1 MEISWKFPKIIG
13 VLTPLLPTRLVLC
26 FAVACVVTACAAD
39 LEPVLTEMEGPVRT
53 WQTATAEGLPSDSI
67 TAIIQTADGFL
78 WVGTGAG
85 LVRFDGAK
93 FSAIPLPRSSPG
105 GVYVTALC
113 EGKDG
118 HLWIGTQK
126 EGLFELA
133 GGRISQF
140 TKARGL
146 LDDDVTS
153 VAADNNGRI
162 WVGTK
167 SGLNVFS
174 GKEFKSFTTGDGL
187 PDEFVSGV
195 HVARSGTV
203 WITTRSGMCQ
213 FIDGRLKSYPLEVPG
228 RSPEHLGTYVDR
240 QGNVWAYGDTYLI
253 NVTENR
259 RFNYFRGSE
268 ASSVRLWSLCE
279 RRDGRLWLGTSGP
292 GLYCFDTNN
301 SFQRVILGD
310 PRWTHDVRAVFED
323 REGNLWLGTWGGG
336 LVQLRTHPV
345 RVLGAS
351 QGLPANP
358 ATSLALDPAGRIVV
372 GLQRGGLFAFANGR
386 FERFGNSG
394 PADMPDFIS
403 SVCFGTDGVAWAGT
417 LGSGLY
423 AVRNGRVV
431 QFTTASGL
439 SDNLVLSICA
449 ETNGAIWAATGA
461 GVLHRCTLT
470 NITRFDARNGLPGTP
485 ITTVIPS
492 SSGGLWL
499 GTGDGMILYGEG
511 GRFNPALPAQ
521 RTSRRPVLALR
532 EGSGGRLWIG
542 TAGAGLG
549 CLIDGRSF
557 SWSTASG
564 IPSDVIA
571 GIVEDAAGD
580 LWLATAS
587 GIYEVSRNG
596 VERALAGSQETL
608 SCKMI
613 SNAKTSAES
622 LTPFGATRGLVA
634 PDGSLWFATSE
645 GVLNVDPGQSH
656 NEASL
661 PPVYMESV
669 SFSGRP
675 AISVLHAGPWSETAA
690 TNAVL
695 NVHGDLSSLDVSFTA
710 LSFSAPDRIRF
721 RHRLEGSDTD
731 WVEDGTSRFAHYSR
745 LPYGHYR
752 FRVAARLADG
762 AWQEAPVSLAFDK
775 PAPLYLRSWAI
786 VLYVLA
792 GIGLVVVAL
801 VRVVSHRRLRR
812 ALVRLEQQQAL
823 ERERMRIARDMHDEM
838 GSKLTRISFLSE
850 HAKVEAGSNGVLA
863 GKIGS
868 IAETSRE
875 LLQAMD
881 EIVWVVDPQNDNL
894 EQLAAYLGHYA
905 VEYFQTTSIEC
916 DLRLP
921 SAIPQHALS
930 SEARHNLFL
939 AFEEA
944 LNNAL
949 KHSGAT
955 TVKIEMVADLPDFEI
970 QVTDNGRGFTVPAT
984 LGSLETRS
992 AGRNGYGLQNMRQRL
1007 EDIGGECLI
1016 RSPATAQGGTTVSMR
1031 IHLNGKQ

>member
-1 MEISWKFPKIIG
+1 M
-13 VLTPLLPTRLVLC
+13 TPLLPTQLVLS
-26 FAVACVVTACAAD
+26 FAVACVVTARAAD

-67 TAIIQTADGFL
+67 TAIIQTADGFI

-85 LVRFDGAK
+85 LARFDGVK
-93 FSAIPLPRSSPG
+93 FTRVFFPQSSSAG
-105 GVYVTALC
+105 GVSVTALC

-118 HLWIGTQK
+118 HLWVGTQK

-133 GGRISQF
+133 GGHVSQF

-146 LDDDVTS
+146 LDDNVTS
-153 VAADNNGRI
+153 MAADTNGQI
-162 WVGTK
+162 WVGTR
-167 SGLNVFS
+167 SGLNVS
-174 GKEFKSFTTGDGL
+174 TGKSFKSLTTRDGL
-187 PDEFVSGV
+187 PDEFISGV

-213 FIDGRLKSYPLEVPG
+213 FIDGRLKPYPLEVPG
-228 RSPEHLGTYVDR
+228 RSPEHLGAYVDR
-240 QGNVWAYGDTYLI
+240 RGNVWAYGDTYLI

-292 GLYCFDTNN
+292 GLYCFDNTN
-301 SFQRVILGD
+301 SFQPVILGD

-323 REGNLWLGTWGGG
+323 REGNLWLGTSGGG

-345 RVLGAS
+345 RVLGVS

-358 ATSLALDPAGRIVV
+358 ATSLALDPSGRIVV
-372 GLQRGGLFAFANGR
+372 GLQHGGLFAADNGR
-386 FERFGNSG
+386 FERFANSG
-394 PADMPDFIS
+394 AVDIPDFIS
-403 SVCFGTDGVAWAGT
+403 SVCVGSDGVAWAGT

-439 SDNLVLSICA
+439 SDNLILSVCA
-449 ETNGAIWAATGA
+449 DTNGAVWAATGA
-461 GVLHRCTLT
+461 GVLHRCTMT

-485 ITTVIPS
+485 ITTVIS
-492 SSGGLWL
+492 SFSGGLWL
-499 GTGDGMILYGEG
+499 GTEDGMILYGEG
-511 GRFNPALPAQ
+511 ERFNPALSPQ
-521 RTSRRPVLALR
+521 RSSRRPVLGLR
-532 EGSGGRLWIG
+532 EGSGGRLWFG

-549 CLIDGRSF
+549 CLVSGRSF
-557 SWSTASG
+557 AWSIANG
-564 IPSDVIA
+564 IPSDVVA

-580 LWLATAS
+580 VWLATAS
-587 GIYEVSRNG
+587 GIYQVSRNTI
-596 VERALAGSQETL
+596 EKALAGSQERL
-608 SCKMI
+608 ASKMI
-613 SNAKTSAES
+613 SAAKTSSES
-622 LTPFGATRGLVA
+622 LTPFGATRALIA
-634 PDGSLWFATSE
+634 PDGNLWFATSE
-645 GVLNVDPGQSH
+645 GVLNVDPRQSQS
-656 NEASL
+656 EASVL
-661 PPVYMESV
+661 PVYMESV
-669 SFSGRP
+669 SFSGEP
-675 AISVLHAGPWSETAA
+675 AVSVLHAGPWSETAP
-690 TNAVL
+690 TNTVL
-695 NVHGDLSSLDVSFTA
+695 DVHGDLSSLDVSFTA
-710 LSFSAPDRIRF
+710 LNFSAPDRIRF
-721 RHRLEGSDTD
+721 RHRLEGLDNE
-731 WVEDGTSRFAHYSR
+731 WAQEGTSRFAHYSH

-752 FRVAARLADG
+752 FRVAARFADG
-762 AWQEAPVSLAFDK
+762 AWHEAPGSFAFDK

-786 VLYVLA
+786 ALYVLG
-792 GIGLVVVAL
+792 GIGLIAAL
-801 VRVVSHRRLRR
+801 VREVSHRRLRR

-838 GSKLTRISFLSE
+838 GSKLTKISFLSE
-850 HAKVEAGSNGVLA
+850 HAKVEAGSSGVLA

-881 EIVWVVDPQNDNL
+881 EIVWVVNPQNDNL

-955 TVKIEMVADLPDFEI
+955 SVRIEMIANLPDFEI
-970 QVTDNGRGFTVPAT
+970 QITDNGRGFTVPPPF
-984 LGSLETRS
+984 SS
-992 AGRNGYGLQNMRQRL
+992 ARLDNDLPLTNPGRAGYGLRNMRQRL
-1007 EDIGGECLI
+1007 QDIGGECLI
-1016 RSPATAQGGTTVSMR
+1016 RSPAGSQGGTTVSMR
-1031 IHLNGKQ
+1031 IHLNGNT